1 MLKDRED
8 KILNLIVE
16 YYIKK
21 GEPVGSSF
29 IASHYSED
37 GKFLSSATIRNIFK
51 QMENKGLIEKTHHS
65 SGRIPTKKGLK
76 KYLDNLAEEFRT
88 GNINLD
94 FDLQTKLSFSATN
107 DLMTDLETYVEIL
120 ERETSAVA
128 LLILPDLFSTKIKR
142 IDFLKLSDRKILA
155 VIVSVNNLFKESI
168 IEMPHPVSYQD
179 LITASNYI
187 NLNFSGMT
195 LFEIKKKLLNSIE
208 DGLAQLNN
216 VAKRVVKLAYENIDK
231 IYQDED
237 SIIIKGLHNVLDEKY
252 VKEIKVLKSLIE
264 NFEKKKNLYRLILNY
279 INKELAVDLDIP
291 AENFSFIIST
301 YSVAGGAKGAFGL
314 VGPIRM
320 DYRKNITIMK
330 KISYS
335 MIEQMFI
342 K

>member
-168 IEMPHPVSYQD
+168 IEMPYPVSYQD

>member
-29 IASHYSED
+29 IAAHYNED

-76 KYLDNLAEEFRT
+76 KYLDNLAEEFRS
-88 GNINLD
+88 GNINMD
-94 FDLQTKLSFSATN
+94 FDLQTKLSFSGTN

-168 IEMPHPVSYQD
+168 IEMPYPVSYQD

-195 LFEIKKKLLNSIE
+195 LYEIKKKLLNSIK
-208 DGLAQLNN
+208 DGLTQLNN

-264 NFEKKKNLYRLILNY
+264 HFEKKKNLYRLILNY